1 MDLWKYTGELMG
13 VVAGAALAVFA
24 LLEGQLILAAVSLT
38 VLVLAIRIIQLRVD
52 NKRLRDRDLGRP
64 D

>member
-13 VVAGAALAVFA
+13 VVAGGALAVFA
-24 LLEGQLILAAVSLT
+24 LLEGDWILAAASLT

-52 NKRLRDRDLGRP
+52 NRRLRDRDLTV